1 MAKAKSPK
9 KPAQPGIPEAL
20 ADHLQ
25 RQQNQAML
33 IACLLAS
40 VTKSV
45 DSFDGTGDCTLVMRH
60 IGCLIDDLLEA
71 LDSVS
76 ISKAAGGGV
85 MNMEEVARDAAPQN
99 PLTENNHVGDTLHN
113 CQQVVQFLRE
123 VIPAQLQADAPEIG
137 ADGVHWILRMVNDAL
152 AYAQDQLRAHGVQP

>member
-1 MAKAKSPK
+1 MGSIPIILSPNLGPMPGVSNQETDMAKAKSPK

-76 ISKAAGGGV
+76 ISKAAG
-85 MNMEEVARDAAPQN
+85 VAS
-99 PLTENNHVGDTLHN
+99 
-113 CQQVVQFLRE
+113 
-123 VIPAQLQADAPEIG
+123 
-137 ADGVHWILRMVNDAL
+137 
-152 AYAQDQLRAHGVQP
+152 